1 MRFAI
6 AAASDRYLGVFESFV
21 QAGWKPV
28 KLFTV
33 GAEDKFDEQRSV
45 IACAEKN
52 GAAVQSTRMTE
63 SDIRALRDLGCE
75 ALVVAGYLWK
85 IPEWNASLK
94 YAVNF
99 HPSPLPR
106 GRGAYPAVRAILEKW
121 DHWAVTCHKLAAE
134 FDSGDILAAEK
145 FPLAPD
151 ECHERLDLKIQM
163 ASRKL
168 AARVAG
174 QFTALWDKATPQ
186 QGGDYWK
193 KPELWERVIDFSKP
207 VEDILRHIRAYGSNV
222 SFAKLDGKWFGI
234 TRAAGWPEAH
244 QYKPGSVV
252 HVYNRSIVVAA
263 ADGYVGLLDLDVA
276 PEALASQ
283 VQASFD
289 ARVIYPLCPR

>member
-6 AAASDRYLGVFESFV
+6 AAASDRYLGVFETFV

-33 GAEDKFDEQRSV
+33 GAEDKFGEQHL
-45 IACAEKN
+45 IFAYAERHR
-52 GAAVQSTRMTE
+52 AAVQFTRMTE
-63 SDIRALRDLGCE
+63 SDIHVLRDRGCE
-75 ALVVAGYLWK
+75 ALIVAGYIWK
-85 IPEWNASLK
+85 IPDWSASLK

-99 HPSPLPR
+99 HASPLPR

-134 FDSGDILAAEK
+134 FDSGDILAAEN

-163 ASRKL
+163 ASGRL
-168 AARVAG
+168 ATRVAG

-207 VEDILRHIRAYGSNV
+207 LEDILRHIRAFGSNV
-222 SFAKLDGKWFGI
+222 SLAKLDGKWFWI
-234 TRAAGWPEAH
+234 TRAVGWPEAH

-252 HVYNRSIVVAA
+252 HMYNRSIVVAA
-263 ADGYVGLLDLDVA
+263 SDGYISLLDLHTA
-276 PEALASQ
+276 PDNLAAE
-283 VQASFD
+283 VQTSVD
-289 ARVIYPLCPR
+289 AQMKTV